1 MSGKLHYVFS
11 IVILESEE
19 YIDKYSDHPFWR
31 YIDANKKWTYVY
43 EIPGE
48 PPTELFDEKNK
59 DELEKLIKVVNED
72 VPEIIKSFTFE

>member
-1 MSGKLHYVFS
+1 
-11 IVILESEE
+11 VITV
-19 YIDKYSDHPFWR
+19 KFR
-31 YIDANKKWTYVY
+31 
-43 EIPGE
+43 